1 MIILVLNCGSSSV
14 KYKLFDMERQ
24 EVMAQGGVEKLG
36 LPGSFLKFT
45 MPNGEKVV
53 LEKELPEHN
62 VAIQFILSILT
73 HEKYG
78 CIKSYNEIDAVGHRV
93 VHGGEKFSSSVQIT
107 NEVIGKVVECI
118 DLAPLHNPP
127 NLKGIRAMESLIP
140 GIPQVAVFDTA
151 FHQTMP
157 DYAYMYGLPYS
168 LYKKYGIRRYGFH
181 GTSHRFVSQRACD
194 VLGVPYEKQR
204 IITAHIGN
212 GGSITAIKDGK
223 SIDTTM
229 GLTPVEGLLMGT
241 RCGDVDAGALSFI
254 MDKEGLNAAGLSDL
268 INKQSGVMGLSNISS
283 DMREI
288 EAAIEEGDKKA
299 IYDYDVPDKLKEL
312 YKSKDYGRYGSNG
325 QMPVCFI
332 GNNHTTG
339 GNSGSPVLNAE
350 GQLIGINFDRAWEGV
365 ASDIMYNPEQS
376 RNISLD
382 IRYALFLID
391 KYAGAGYLIDEMT
404 IVE

>member
-14 KYKLFDMERQ
+14 KYKLFDMSKQ

-45 MPNGEKVV
+45 LPSGEKVV

-62 VAIQFILSILT
+62 VAIQFILSTLT
-73 HEKYG
+73 DNKYG
-78 CIKSYNEIDAVGHRV
+78 CLKSLNEIDAVGHRV
-93 VHGGEKFSSSVQIT
+93 VHGGEKFSSSVRIT

-127 NLKGIRAMESLIP
+127 NLKGIRAMDAIIP

-268 INKQSGVMGLSNISS
+268 INKQSGVMGLSSISS

-288 EAAIEEGDKKA
+288 EAAIEDGDKKA
-299 IYDYDVPDKLKEL
+299 ILTMNVYNYRIKKYIGAYAAALGGLDLLIFTGSVGENQWSTRTAVCREMEFMGIKLDEAKNDHMRGQEMIISTPDSKVTVMVVPTDEELTIAKDTLEILSKE
-312 YKSKDYGRYGSNG
+312 
-325 QMPVCFI
+325 
-332 GNNHTTG
+332 
-339 GNSGSPVLNAE
+339 
-350 GQLIGINFDRAWEGV
+350 
-365 ASDIMYNPEQS
+365 
-376 RNISLD
+376 
-382 IRYALFLID
+382 
-391 KYAGAGYLIDEMT
+391 
-404 IVE
+404 